1 VAIVLDQATHLD
13 GRAAVLAATADHP
26 YTRLT
31 TSGGPVTG
39 YRTGAA
45 VAWLGPGP
53 WGPLAAAVGDPDQ
66 AVQLLAG
73 LIADGAL
80 TGVRWLHL
88 PRVDGR
94 ALEPHLNPT
103 AQDDWDFLWTLT
115 PPAPLPGEERVVE
128 LDSRHDDALN
138 GLLDDAHPSTTTRP
152 GDQRIRRWYGIFQGG
167 RLVACGADRS
177 RGGVGF
183 LAGLTVATAWQ
194 GRGLGGAL
202 TAAMTRQLF
211 REYDVV
217 ALGVMCD
224 NAPAIH
230 LYRRLG
236 FASRLARS
244 SVSVG

>member
-1 VAIVLDQATHLD
+1 MIDQATRLD

-39 YRTGAA
+39 YRTEGA

-53 WGPLAAAVGDPDQ
+53 WGPLAAAVGDSDQ
-66 AVQLLAG
+66 AVRLLAG
-73 LIADGAL
+73 LLAEGAL

-94 ALEPHLNPT
+94 ALEPHLEPT
-103 AQDDWDFLWTLT
+103 AQDDWDFRWTLT
-115 PPAPLPGEERVVE
+115 PPASVPGEERVIE
-128 LDSRHDDALN
+128 LDSRHDDEMN
-138 GLLDDAHPSTTTRP
+138 SLLDDAHPGTTTRP
-152 GDQRIRRWYGIFQGG
+152 GDPRIRRWHGIFEDG
-167 RLVACGADRS
+167 RLAACGADRS

-183 LAGLTVATAWQ
+183 LAGLTVATACQ
-194 GRGLGGAL
+194 GRGLGAAL

-217 ALGVMCD
+217 ALGVMWD
-224 NAPAIH
+224 NAPANH

-244 SVSVG
+244 SVLVG